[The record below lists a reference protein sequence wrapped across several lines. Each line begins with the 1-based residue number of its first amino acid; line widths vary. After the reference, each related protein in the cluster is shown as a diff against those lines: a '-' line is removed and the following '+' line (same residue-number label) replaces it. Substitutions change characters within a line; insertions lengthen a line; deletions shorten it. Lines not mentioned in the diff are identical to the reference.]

1 MADNMNIDQH
11 AGFGAQG
18 NTFIGQQHNHTGL
31 TPADATQIA
40 FSIFREY
47 YPQLR
52 QEALDAL
59 YKMVEEKLNEIP
71 QENIVPPKPKVVVP
85 TLQNASLT
93 EEVEIRELYA
103 NLLVNSMD
111 KVVKNGV
118 HPGFVEIINQLCP
131 DEAKVLCYF
140 QTHSTVPTVT
150 LKFSN
155 QDNSGISVVKNFS
168 NIGELIGCEKP
179 FEINAYFDNLIRLG
193 LLRASP
199 ALSALVDKKKYEPL
213 KAHPYFKPYIDS
225 VKNHEVK
232 YVKTDFEEGY
242 MELTDY
248 GILFCRICL
257 NVPKAVIKIVQQ
269 KD

>member
-1 MADNMNIDQH
+1 MNEQSNEVTQRAAI
-11 AGFGAQG
+11 GS
-18 NTFIGQQHNHTGL
+18 NT
-31 TPADATQIA
+31 TQIGVQNNNYGV
-40 FSIFREY
+40 SVSDVI
-47 YPQLR
+47 QLIQTYIVPLR
-52 QEALDAL
+52 YEFLAEME
-59 YKMVEEKLNEIP
+59 KMLEEKLRDIP
-71 QENIVPPKPKVVVP
+71 QENITRPNLRVAVPA
-85 TLQNASLT
+85 LQKASIT
-93 EEVEIRELYA
+93 EEDEIRELYA
-103 NLLVNSMD
+103 NLLANSMD
-111 KVVKNGV
+111 TVVKNGV

-131 DEAKVLCYF
+131 DEAKILRYF
-140 QTHSTVPTVT
+140 STQKIIPTVT

-155 QDNSGISVVKNFS
+155 KDNSGISVVKNFS
-168 NIGELIGCEKP
+168 NIGEIVGCEKP